1 MKEDQSSIPQQ
12 NADFPYLMMKTS
24 AQVSHSACKTAA
36 SASIFHQDIL
46 SRQSSSLCV
55 RCTEYACVHIA
66 ADICEHPVRI
76 RIRMEDD
83 IMKVLH
89 VVSYTLSSVQA
100 IGDALNALRQ
110 LRMHSPHHA
119 VLLFCDLPDAP
130 CQKLPDEQP
139 LMNSLLHSICVMNSS
154 QEPKFFLLV
163 RSRVW
168 DDAARMYLGS
178 SQMLSR
184 RTIMAQLLV
193 HGQTQAKFEA
203 SSVSP
208 ASLKGGFDAVLF
220 SDMFLP
226 CTPDVPSRMADDLEK
241 ASLSAVGARV
251 LPHHEHPCSALSLIC
266 ARCPFSLSPIQAM
279 REYCLGQQ
287 GRVSCDQPV
296 MYTAEALLHLDDIHS
311 VPVAPSCAFQCSH
324 APTVQSIF
332 LSYRKLCRKQPFPH
346 ACMPPLQFAFLAAA
360 AVFGI
365 PLLALFAALPELWAL
380 FHPHAWSGA
389 LLRTALLPL
398 TTLHALD
405 WLLCHLLAHSPLLR
419 LRVPVRL
426 FSPLVCLFAA
436 LALLIAALIS
446 VDALVSVLP
455 FVFSWLCMPVL
466 YPVLDQ
472 PDDGG
477 CRPRPA
483 PMTSG
488 ISSPNP

>member
-1 MKEDQSSIPQQ
+1 
-12 NADFPYLMMKTS
+12 
-24 AQVSHSACKTAA
+24 
-36 SASIFHQDIL
+36 
-46 SRQSSSLCV
+46 
-55 RCTEYACVHIA
+55 
-66 ADICEHPVRI
+66 
-76 RIRMEDD
+76 
-83 IMKVLH
+83 MKVLH
-89 VVSYTLSSVQA
+89 VVSYTLSSGQA
-100 IGDALNALRQ
+100 ISDALPHLQQ
-110 LRMHSPHHA
+110 LHAHNHA

-130 CQKLPDEQP
+130 CRLLPGEQP
-139 LMNSLLHSICVMNSS
+139 LIRNLLQGISAMNSS

-168 DDAARMYLGS
+168 DDAARMYLGN
-178 SQMLSR
+178 SQMLSC

-220 SDMFLP
+220 SDLSLTCAP
-226 CTPDVPSRMADDLEK
+226 EVPSSMAAYLEMK
-241 ASLSAVGARV
+241 SFSAVGARV
-251 LPHHEHPCSALSLIC
+251 LPHPEHLRSALSLIC

-279 REYCLGQQ
+279 REYKLAQR

-296 MYTAEALLHLDDIHS
+296 MYTAEALLHLDEIRS
-311 VPVAPSCAFQCSH
+311 VPAAPSCAFQFRH
-324 APTVQSIF
+324 APTVQSVF
-332 LSYRKLCRKQPFPH
+332 LDYSKLCRKQPFPH

-365 PLLALFAALPELWAL
+365 PLLAVFAALPELWAL

-446 VDALVSVLP
+446 VDALVYVLP

-483 PMTSG
+483 PITSG